1 MSGRSGGHFSA
12 VCYWHTCASRG
23 KATTLFRLPVHA
35 SRHLQAQA
43 GWMRHSACILM
54 QRTGGRAVRG
64 ALTCFVYIFTGQRT
78 TFKRLDP
85 LLKAQSCSSGAQGNF
100 RANNAGDGE
109 RRHGGHQP
117 QTAHLGLTRAMG
129 AGAAGHSFPR
139 GCLAAL
145 DTH

>member
-12 VCYWHTCASRG
+12 VCYWHTCTSRG

-35 SRHLQAQA
+35 SRHLQAPA

-85 LLKAQSCSSGAQGNF
+85 LLKLNRVHQERGEIFEQTTPAMRSGDMAATIPRRPTWALHGLWAQA
-100 RANNAGDGE
+100 RPA
-109 RRHGGHQP
+109 
-117 QTAHLGLTRAMG
+117 TRSHAVV
-129 AGAAGHSFPR
+129 
-139 GCLAAL
+139 
-145 DTH
+145 